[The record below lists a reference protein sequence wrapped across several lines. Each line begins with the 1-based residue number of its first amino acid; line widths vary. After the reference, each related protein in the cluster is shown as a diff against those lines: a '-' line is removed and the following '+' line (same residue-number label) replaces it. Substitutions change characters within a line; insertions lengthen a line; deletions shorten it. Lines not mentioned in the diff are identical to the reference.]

1 MPKRHRP
8 GESATSTIAHVEE
21 VVLATSGE
29 DAFELVFSVAAH
41 RMGHPELADRS
52 LAKVD
57 KKLLSRIEALLAP
70 ALDRVD
76 ALDAIFEALVSRV
89 AKGQKGQ
96 FFTPRTVVDFV
107 IRKLAP
113 KKGELVIDPAC
124 GSGAFLAHARMFGG
138 ARVQMRGCDVDARAV
153 RVAKLLAL
161 AGGGDARSIARD
173 DGLHTSTLRAN
184 SADVV
189 ATNPPFA
196 GRADPAGFAVAR
208 LVRTPE
214 RDVLFLERSLAL
226 LRPGGRL
233 GIVLPYNKAAGE
245 SFARLRRWLVDHARI
260 TEVVGLPRETF
271 LPHTSQRCFVLFA
284 EKRANETDGPSPRER
299 IRFALSEQAGKGAGG
314 EPNGKAPDLDRPARV
329 VIRPLADLGDDL
341 VLAPERHLVST
352 SSAAGIP
359 LGDLD
364 HERNEPIHPKR
375 LDPTTNVI
383 DTTHAKDGVLDV
395 ATAQRITESP
405 KSHKKRA
412 LGGDLIVS
420 RLRPY
425 LRQIAL
431 VTCPEVAVS
440 TEFYV
445 LRPKKKDE
453 DLAWLLP
460 FLLSASTQS
469 LLAAAQEG
477 GHHPRVPRTSLF
489 ALRVPKSFAGG
500 RKKTAG
506 AVRRALETLERAER
520 DYRSVI
526 AMPEM
531 R

>member
-1 MPKRHRP
+1 M
-8 GESATSTIAHVEE
+8 
-21 VVLATSGE
+21 
-29 DAFELVFSVAAH
+29 
-41 RMGHPELADRS
+41 
-52 LAKVD
+52 
-57 KKLLSRIEALLAP
+57 
-70 ALDRVD
+70 
-76 ALDAIFEALVSRV
+76 
-89 AKGQKGQ
+89 
-96 FFTPRTVVDFV
+96 
-107 IRKLAP
+107 
-113 KKGELVIDPAC
+113 
-124 GSGAFLAHARMFGG
+124 
-138 ARVQMRGCDVDARAV
+138 
-153 RVAKLLAL
+153 
-161 AGGGDARSIARD
+161 
-173 DGLHTSTLRAN
+173 
-184 SADVV
+184 
-189 ATNPPFA
+189 
-196 GRADPAGFAVAR
+196 
-208 LVRTPE
+208 
-214 RDVLFLERSLAL
+214 LE
-226 LRPGGRL
+226 
-233 GIVLPYNKAAGE
+233 
-245 SFARLRRWLVDHARI
+245 
-260 TEVVGLPRETF
+260 
-271 LPHTSQRCFVLFA
+271 
-284 EKRANETDGPSPRER
+284 
-299 IRFALSEQAGKGAGG
+299 
-314 EPNGKAPDLDRPARV
+314 
-329 VIRPLADLGDDL
+329 
-341 VLAPERHLVST
+341 
-352 SSAAGIP
+352 
-359 LGDLD
+359 
-364 HERNEPIHPKR
+364 
-375 LDPTTNVI
+375 
-383 DTTHAKDGVLDV
+383 V